1 MHPPDFHD
9 NPLSNDDDTGFNNH
23 TQVSGHGD
31 SAQGFSSSQE
41 VSDYLPQPYKGA
53 WDEMDD
59 IDNDTD
65 TDAEK
70 TTDFL
75 DVRGAA

>member
-1 MHPPDFHD
+1 VPG
-9 NPLSNDDDTGFNNH
+9 LGDD
-23 TQVSGHGD
+23 
-31 SAQGFSSSQE
+31 AQGFSSSQE
-41 VSDYLPQPYKGA
+41 VSDYLPQPYKDVA

-65 TDAEK
+65 ADTDAEK
-70 TTDFL
+70 AADFM